1 METHK
6 YYCTVCGLPLGDFAP
21 WGDDKESPTFDIC
34 PCCGV
39 EWGNEDYTPE
49 SRTEY
54 RNEWIE
60 SGAKWFEPQKKPES
74 WNLEEQ
80 LNNIEQSE
88 TDK

>member
-39 EWGNEDYTPE
+39 EYGNEDYTPE
-49 SRTEY
+49 SRTE
-54 RNEWIE
+54 
-60 SGAKWFEPQKKPES
+60 
-74 WNLEEQ
+74 
-80 LNNIEQSE
+80 
-88 TDK
+88 